1 MQFCRSVW
9 DAACEILSL
18 PLPLRAVLFGKY
30 VRTER
35 YVTRRVVGPLAQ
47 SPRSGLLAL
56 AWGHANGDHG
66 IYRDRCVCVHTC
78 AGSYTCICVCLW
90 GGSSEEALPT
100 LFVSYVIQ
108 TPGN

>member
-56 AWGHANGDHG
+56 AWGHANGDYG
-66 IYRDRCVCVHTC
+66 IYRDRCVR
-78 AGSYTCICVCLW
+78 AYVCGLIHMYMRVFV
-90 GGSSEEALPT
+90 GGHLRKHYQPY
-100 LFVSYVIQ
+100 L
-108 TPGN
+108 

>member
-1 MQFCRSVW
+1 MQFWRSVW

-90 GGSSEEALPT
+90 GSSEEALPT